1 MKKLLILLSIIFLFS
16 CGKKEKETE
25 IKIISNG
32 TDKVVSVA
40 WGDSLLTDTV
50 FTEPISV
57 SDIVI
62 LNDIQRIEDSLLYEK
77 LKADSLYFEFQQ
89 DSVNLRLITR
99 RINGGYNGWDQRYTL
114 WLNAREVIKQHNDTV
129 K

>member
-1 MKKLLILLSIIFLFS
+1 MKKLFILLSVILLFS
-16 CGKKEKETE
+16 CGKKDRETE

-32 TDKVVSVA
+32 SDKVVSVA
-40 WGDSLLTDTV
+40 WGDSLLADTV
-50 FTEPISV
+50 FTEPVLV
-57 SDIVI
+57 SDLAI
-62 LNDIQRIEDSLLYEK
+62 LNEVQRIEDSLLYEK

-89 DSVNLRLITR
+89 DSTNLRLITR
-99 RINGGYNGWDQRYTL
+99 RINGGYNGWDQRYKL